1 MNLMDPELKA
11 YLDEMK
17 RDLATHVSQEC
28 GRVETNLLTH
38 VANVE
43 ARLRDHVSQECEKVE
58 TKLLT
63 EFHKWASPVEMRI
76 RSHAAVMRAL
86 DLEQEALTDRMD
98 KLERPG
104 HGAS

>member
-1 MNLMDPELKA
+1 MDSELKD

-17 RDLATHVSQEC
+17 RDLTAHVE
-28 GRVETNLLTH
+28 GVES
-38 VANVE
+38 
-43 ARLRDHVSQECEKVE
+43 RLRVHVSQECEKVE